1 MDIFAICN
9 RTGKFVPQPGNW
21 TAVNLTEAKPHFT
34 YFVYAIERQIYLY
47 TFCSVTV
54 YLAFVILFSY
64 VATVT
69 VHMLIILFGRK
80 WTSRAWPGLGEF
92 LVLTLHSPPCVTPTG
107 ADMLTG
113 SGGVDSAKTWTL
125 QATVR
130 KLGHGNRIGLIVEKP
145 NWRDDDNDNNLILVS
160 INCVSEQIGVASGSI
175 SLATEGVKQAVIT
188 DSCCMSFSMLTRGK
202 LPEGTQRQAPI
213 AESVEGV

>member
-1 MDIFAICN
+1 MYNFDIYSIASAVPSTLMGSLTDMDIFAIFN
-9 RTGKFVPQPGNW
+9 RT
-21 TAVNLTEAKPHFT
+21 AKPHFT

-92 LVLTLHSPPCVTPTG
+92 LVLTLHSPPCVTPMG
-107 ADMLTG
+107 ADILTG

-145 NWRDDDNDNNLILVS
+145 NWRDDDNGNNLVRNRVRLDW
-160 INCVSEQIGVASGSI
+160 A
-175 SLATEGVKQAVIT
+175 L
-188 DSCCMSFSMLTRGK
+188 SFSYY
-202 LPEGTQRQAPI
+202 EQ
-213 AESVEGV
+213 